1 MVCVSCTNEEEE
13 VEEEVEEEGGK
24 VAALVGLNTTNP
36 AVAFISVE
44 FPFISPTLPIISA
57 LVDTTAAAAAAAAE
71 KEEVDNDDG
80 ILDLHFNS
88 SVTVF

>member
-1 MVCVSCTNEEEE
+1 MGCVSCTNEEEE

-36 AVAFISVE
+36 AVDFISVE
-44 FPFISPTLPIISA
+44 FPFISLTPPVISA
-57 LVDTTAAAAAAAAE
+57 LVDTTAAAATADE
-71 KEEVDNDDG
+71 EEEVDNDDG

>member
-1 MVCVSCTNEEEE
+1 MSIEVNSSLPNKIIVLKERNE
-13 VEEEVEEEGGK
+13 GRK
-24 VAALVGLNTTNP
+24 VAAFVGLNTTNP
-36 AVAFISVE
+36 AVDFISVE
-44 FPFISPTLPIISA
+44 FPFISLTSLVISA
-57 LVDTTAAAAAAAAE
+57 LADTTAAAADADE

>member
-24 VAALVGLNTTNP
+24 VAAFVGLNTTNP
-36 AVAFISVE
+36 AVDFISVE
-44 FPFISPTLPIISA
+44 FPFISLTPPVISA
-57 LVDTTAAAAAAAAE
+57 LFDTTAAADDE

>member
-1 MVCVSCTNEEEE
+1 MSCTNEEEE

-36 AVAFISVE
+36 AVDFISVE
-44 FPFISPTLPIISA
+44 FPFISLTSPVISA
-57 LVDTTAAAAAAAAE
+57 LVDTTAAADDE

>member
-1 MVCVSCTNEEEE
+1 MSYTNEEEE

-36 AVAFISVE
+36 AVDFISVE
-44 FPFISPTLPIISA
+44 FPFISLTSLIISA
-57 LVDTTAAAAAAAAE
+57 LVDTTAAAATDE
-71 KEEVDNDDG
+71 KEIVDNDDG